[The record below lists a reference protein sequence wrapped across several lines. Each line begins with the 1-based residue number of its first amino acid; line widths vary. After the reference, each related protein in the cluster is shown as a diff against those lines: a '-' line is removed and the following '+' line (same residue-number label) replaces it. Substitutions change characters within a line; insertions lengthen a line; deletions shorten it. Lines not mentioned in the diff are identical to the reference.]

1 MKKILTSILLL
12 FSLHLAAQQP
22 IRNKNGMVI
31 TPEKGEFSLGFDA
44 APFLKYAGNLLGS
57 GNDSPEALFS
67 ANSPLT
73 ISGKYLKNENTAY
86 RMMVRLGMGV
96 FKEDTLV
103 PRLLSTNPNERVAN
117 ETKTVTG
124 NIVIGGGIQKWRG
137 KSRVRGFYGGE
148 LLLGITTEKTTYTYG
163 NDLSQENQTQ
173 RMKTDK
179 QGSGFSF
186 HLRGLAGV
194 EYFFAPKSSLS
205 AEFGWGPRLVSTG
218 RGERQTESWSGS
230 GVETQTEETGKNSSF
245 TFDND
250 NASGAINLTFY
261 F

>member
-1 MKKILTSILLL
+1 MKKILTSALLIISMKL
-12 FSLHLAAQQP
+12 SAQEAL
-22 IRNKNGMVI
+22 RNKNGVVI

-57 GNDSPEALFS
+57 GNDSPGALFG

-73 ISGKYLKNENTAY
+73 ISCKYVKNDNTAY
-86 RMMVRLGMGV
+86 RMMVRLGMSV
-96 FKEDTLV
+96 LKEDTLV
-103 PRLLSTNPNERVAN
+103 PRLLSTNPNEKVAN
-117 ETKTVTG
+117 ETKNVSS
-124 NIVIGGGIQKWRG
+124 NIVIGGGLQKWRG

-148 LLLGITTEKTTYTYG
+148 LLLGITTDKTTYTYG
-163 NDLSQENQTQ
+163 NALSQENQTARIKQ
-173 RMKTDK
+173 DK
-179 QGSGFSF
+179 LGSGFSF
-186 HLRGLAGV
+186 HLRGFGGV

-218 RGERQTESWSGS
+218 RGERQTETWSGS
-230 GVETQTEETGKNSSF
+230 GVETQTEETGKNSEFS
-245 TFDND
+245 FDND

>member
-1 MKKILTSILLL
+1 MKKILTSVLLIISMKL
-12 FSLHLAAQQP
+12 SAQEAL
-22 IRNKNGMVI
+22 RNKNGLII

-57 GNDSPEALFS
+57 GNDSPGALFG

-73 ISGKYLKNENTAY
+73 VSGKYVKNDNTAY
-86 RMMVRLGMGV
+86 RMMVRLGMSV

-103 PRLLSTNPNERVAN
+103 PRLLSTNPNEKVSN
-117 ETKTVTG
+117 ETKTVSS
-124 NIVIGGGIQKWRG
+124 NIVIGAGLQKWRG

-148 LLLGITTEKTTYTYG
+148 LLLGITTEKTTYSYG
-163 NDLSQENQTQ
+163 NELSQENQTQ
-173 RMKTDK
+173 RLKLDK

-218 RGERQTESWSGS
+218 RRERQTESWSGS

>member
-1 MKKILTSILLL
+1 MKQILTSALLIICMKMN
-12 FSLHLAAQQP
+12 AQEVL
-22 IRNKNGMVI
+22 RNKNGMVI

-44 APFLKYAGNLLGS
+44 APFLNYTGNLLGS
-57 GNDSPEALFS
+57 GNDSPAALFG

-73 ISGKYLKNENTAY
+73 ISGKYVRNENTAY
-86 RMMVRLGMGV
+86 RMMVRLGMSV
-96 FKEDTLV
+96 IKEDTLV
-103 PRLLSTNPNERVAN
+103 PRLLSTNPNEKVAN
-117 ETKTVTG
+117 ETKTVSS
-124 NIVIGGGIQKWRG
+124 NIVIGGGIQRWRG
-137 KSRVRGFYGGE
+137 KSRVKGFYGGE
-148 LLLGITTEKTTYTYG
+148 LLLGITSEKTTFTYG

-173 RMKTDK
+173 RSKLNK

-186 HLRGLAGV
+186 HLRGFGGV

-230 GVETQTEETGKNSSF
+230 GVETQSEETGKNSSF